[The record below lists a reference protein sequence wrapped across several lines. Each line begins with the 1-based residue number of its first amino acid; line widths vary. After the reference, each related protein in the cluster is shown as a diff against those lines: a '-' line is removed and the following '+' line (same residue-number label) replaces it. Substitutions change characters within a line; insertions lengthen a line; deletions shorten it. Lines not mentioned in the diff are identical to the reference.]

1 MALDQSTIDHINVMK
16 NKEALEEYAN
26 HFNVDTSNG
35 IIFVNTKDYVKNGGS
50 RDVASVRVKAKKT
63 QDIENIFDVVE
74 HMPEFPGGMEEMMKY
89 LSTNIRYPEAAH
101 KAGKQGRVLVNFVVE
116 ADGTI
121 SNANVLRSVSEELDA
136 EAIRVIQNMPKWKPG
151 MQNGQAVR
159 VKYTIPISFRLN
171 SKENQKEQVENSAI
185 TIVGY

>member
-1 MALDQSTIDHINVMK
+1 
-16 NKEALEEYAN
+16 
-26 HFNVDTSNG
+26 
-35 IIFVNTKDYVKNGGS
+35 
-50 RDVASVRVKAKKT
+50 
-63 QDIENIFDVVE
+63 
-74 HMPEFPGGMEEMMKY
+74 
-89 LSTNIRYPEAAH
+89 
-101 KAGKQGRVLVNFVVE
+101 VNFVVE

-171 SKENQKEQVENSAI
+171 SKEKQKEQVENSAI